1 MIQSPPACR
10 RWLLVTLLMAKILDP
25 RSSAS
30 AFTPTRTRTGRI
42 AVSRG
47 TFRNPTTSTR
57 PRRRVPTSELN
68 LIPNGDLI
76 TTGTTVWTCAVEVF
90 DGSQIVDPVVV
101 SGAFWGSLQT
111 KIVSLVIGQILAAAV
126 FSILLTVFATQMS
139 KLASFVSGQIFKDNN
154 QQQQGIKIPPELRD
168 KSTLVQPDFVKLL
181 ACIAIDIV
189 GSSSELIPVFGE
201 VTDIVWAPIAG
212 ILLRQLYGSNLL
224 LGLEFVEEILPLT
237 DVLPLCTLCWV
248 VDTFFGDSQVAKILQ
263 LGQYSSQ
270 RRNDLSTMDAIDV
283 ERRDDSKR

>member
-1 MIQSPPACR
+1 M
-10 RWLLVTLLMAKILDP
+10 
-25 RSSAS
+25 
-30 AFTPTRTRTGRI
+30 TGRI

-47 TFRNPTTSTR
+47 TDHRNPTASTR
-57 PRRRVPTSELN
+57 PRRRVPTSELK
-68 LIPNGDLI
+68 LIPNGDFI
-76 TTGTTVWTCAVEVF
+76 TTGTTFWTCAGVEVF

-139 KLASFVSGQIFKDNN
+139 KLATFVSGQIFKDSNN

-168 KSTLVQPDFVKLL
+168 KSTVVQPDFVKLL

-189 GSSSELIPVFGE
+189 GSSSELIPVLGE

-224 LGLEFVEEILPLT
+224 LGLEFLEEILPLT

-263 LGQYSSQ
+263 LGQYSFQ

-283 ERRDDSKR
+283 ERKDDSKR